1 MVKCAV
7 SELFCLQNIFKCI
20 VPFVDQGEG
29 RCSATS
35 LFLDVR
41 ISPSHAANQIDAEAQ
56 RRDRGENS
64 RASAA
69 RHKTRDRTAAKRV
82 EVTASVHLYG
92 ILASEGRETHRI
104 INETQPRKNDNASL
118 RERNGRVVAFYKT
131 FTKLTNSI
139 TRPNALE
146 SLALARSP
154 TEQGW
159 DPREKWRTSRF

>member
-1 MVKCAV
+1 MPKPKEEIEERTRVHPPLATKRETA
-7 SELFCLQNIFKCI
+7 
-20 VPFVDQGEG
+20 PP
-29 RCSATS
+29 RSA
-35 LFLDVR
+35 LK
-41 ISPSHAANQIDAEAQ
+41 SPHP
-56 RRDRGENS
+56 
-64 RASAA
+64 
-69 RHKTRDRTAAKRV
+69 
-82 EVTASVHLYG
+82 SVHLYG
-92 ILASEGRETHRI
+92 ILASEGRETHR

-159 DPREKWRTSRF
+159 ELGIPEKSGERLDSETHSCMQSEMSFVLGKSTAAPCHG